1 MHAPISRHGAPLDF
15 TVKQIIS
22 IDNEPV
28 RLALSPLSRAW
39 TNLDGGRWIRDVT
52 MKQLIQW
59 RSVVG
64 IITGPGPPLPRG
76 KFTKYTY
83 LSTNC
88 STNRP
93 ASLIILAFSMPYTLI
108 WPLLIFDSRSA
119 TELIGNDVRPGRSG
133 RWAMDPG
140 CSGFLDFFHGG
151 GGQCTWITLKQTVRI
166 VLNWEVLRG

>member
-1 MHAPISRHGAPLDF
+1 MDQLGWRAVDPGRDHEAAHPVAERSG
-15 TVKQIIS
+15 
-22 IDNEPV
+22 DNY
-28 RLALSPLSRAW
+28 
-39 TNLDGGRWIRDVT
+39 
-52 MKQLIQW
+52 
-59 RSVVG
+59 
-64 IITGPGPPLPRG
+64 GPWPPLPRG